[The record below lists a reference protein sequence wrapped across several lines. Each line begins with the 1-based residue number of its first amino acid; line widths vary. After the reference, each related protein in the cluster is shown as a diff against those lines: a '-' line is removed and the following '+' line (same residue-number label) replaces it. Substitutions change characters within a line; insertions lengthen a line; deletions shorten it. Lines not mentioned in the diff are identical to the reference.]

1 MKPKLTPS
9 EKRERNLAAMRVY
22 GKTHREEINLQRKE
36 KRIADGGTTI
46 EQKARNAAYMDVYR
60 QRKDPVAHSERKLKL
75 SRMDQGWCKKGHTPE
90 ERGAGRNCKACAD
103 IAEALYRSTHR
114 KEGVLRTQRALAKK
128 PAGYA
133 AQKNRE
139 YHAKYPE
146 KAKEYRARTKPENL
160 ARVQKRNAKKLQAI
174 PKWATDFDDF
184 VFVEAADLA
193 RRRFIATGIKWHVDH
208 IVPLQGKTVSGF
220 HVCNNFQ
227 VIPAIENIKK
237 GNRTWP
243 NKP

>member
-46 EQKARNAAYMDVYR
+46 EQKARNAAYMDAHR
-60 QRKDPVAHSERKLKL
+60 QRKDPVAHAATKAKMLLIE
-75 SRMDQGWCKKGHTPE
+75 QGWCKKGHTPE
-90 ERGAGRNCKACAD
+90 ERGIGRNCKTCAV
-103 IAEALYRSTHR
+103 IAEAAYRSTHR
-114 KEGVLRTQRALAKK
+114 KECVIRTQKALAKK

-133 AQKNRE
+133 AQKSRDYNI
-139 YHAKYPE
+139 KYPE
-146 KAKEYRARTKPENL
+146 KAKAYRARTKPENL

-193 RRRFIATGIKWHVDH
+193 RRRFIATGFKWHVDH
-208 IVPLQGKTVSGF
+208 IVPLQGRTVSGF
-220 HVCNNFQ
+220 HIHNNFQ
-227 VIPAIENIKK
+227 VIPASENIKK
-237 GNRTWP
+237 GNHTWP